1 MIRVMIADD
10 HSMFRQGLS
19 LLLRSTPG
27 YELMGEAATGPQ
39 ALEIITE
46 SKPDVAV
53 LDISMPGFGGLDVF
67 RKIVRQGL
75 ATKVVLVTIHTDPEL
90 AQEALD
96 EGVSGYLLKENAFE
110 DLLAAIR
117 AVMGG
122 GTFISPLLAASL
134 MRARNRDGREKLTRR
149 EWEILSWVAAGLTNK
164 KIARNLFISVR
175 TVETHRSRIMEK
187 LGMNSTA
194 ELIRYAIEKGIGKP
208 G

>member
-1 MIRVMIADD
+1 MIADD

>member
-1 MIRVMIADD
+1 MIADD

-27 YELMGEAATGPQ
+27 YELVGEAATGSQ

-67 RKIVRQGL
+67 RKIGRQGL

-117 AVMGG
+117 AVIGG

-134 MRARNRDGREKLTRR
+134 MRVRNRDGREKLTRR
-149 EWEILSWVAAGLTNK
+149 EWEILSWIAAGVTNK
-164 KIARNLFISVR
+164 GIARNLFISVR
-175 TVETHRSRIMEK
+175 TVETHRARIMEK
-187 LGMNSTA
+187 LGMKSTA